1 MIHLVPGVSA
11 GDGRVFYVDSIKGDD
26 ASTGDSPAAAWAS
39 LERVNGANLRPGDTV
54 FFKRGCVWRGSLMP
68 RSGTKGAPVTYAAYG
83 EGEKPALLGSVA
95 ADKPTDW
102 ERISENVWATREPTW
117 TPGRVVLDL
126 RDKAWSCHQE
136 GDAQAPFRIETRPDG
151 VRCVIDCQKSGS
163 RGNYIQMWGPAVEWE
178 KLGDAGFMV
187 LRFRARCT
195 KPFRTGPIRVMR
207 GGRPWPTYATGGVSG
222 PMIGKEW
229 KLYEQRLAV
238 VSRGDR
244 PRLHIYLG
252 GTIPD
257 GATFEFQPIELV
269 AAECSHKDFLPVDV
283 GNVIFD
289 HGNVCGWKRWKLQ
302 DVKRPYDYFY
312 DGQTMRVFVCLDR
325 NPAEAHSSIELAL
338 KRHIVNQ
345 GGKHDVIYDGLAV
358 RYGAGHGF
366 GGGDTARLIIRN
378 CDVSYIGGGHQLTR
392 RGRPVRHGNGVEFW
406 GACRDN
412 LVEHCRV
419 WEVYDAALTNQ
430 GRGPASIQE
439 NITYRNNLIWNCEYS
454 FEYWNNPESARTHD
468 IHFVNNTCINA
479 GGGWAH
485 AQRPNPNG
493 SHLMFYS
500 NTAETRGVVVK
511 YNVFYRS
518 TEWGSRYSRGWN
530 PLPDMDY
537 NVWYAPEG
545 ELCFFFREH
554 IKREDVHGYREKTGL
569 DRHSF
574 FGDPKLVDP
583 ARGDFRLAPD
593 SPARR
598 LRPDGGQ
605 IGAAF

>member
-1 MIHLVPGVSA
+1 MKISQLLSH
-11 GDGRVFYVDSIKGDD
+11 
-26 ASTGDSPAAAWAS
+26 
-39 LERVNGANLRPGDTV
+39 ERVLVGISVSSKKRLLEQLSDLLVNGSDELDSEHV
-54 FFKRGCVWRGSLMP
+54 FDSLLA
-68 RSGTKGAPVTYAAYG
+68 R
-83 EGEKPALLGSVA
+83 
-95 ADKPTDW
+95 
-102 ERISENVWATREPTW
+102 ER
-117 TPGRVVLDL
+117 L
-126 RDKAWSCHQE
+126 
-136 GDAQAPFRIETRPDG
+136 
-151 VRCVIDCQKSGS
+151 
-163 RGNYIQMWGPAVEWE
+163 
-178 KLGDAGFMV
+178 
-187 LRFRARCT
+187 
-195 KPFRTGPIRVMR
+195 
-207 GGRPWPTYATGGVSG
+207 
-222 PMIGKEW
+222 
-229 KLYEQRLAV
+229 
-238 VSRGDR
+238 
-244 PRLHIYLG
+244 
-252 GTIPD
+252 
-257 GATFEFQPIELV
+257 GAT
-269 AAECSHKDFLPVDV
+269 
-283 GNVIFD
+283 
-289 HGNVCGWKRWKLQ
+289 
-302 DVKRPYDYFY
+302 
-312 DGQTMRVFVCLDR
+312 
-325 NPAEAHSSIELAL
+325 AL
-338 KRHIVNQ
+338 
-345 GGKHDVIYDGLAV
+345 
-358 RYGAGHGF
+358 GHGVALPH
-366 GGGDTARLIIRN
+366 GRL
-378 CDVSYIGGGHQLTR
+378 CGLTSTLAAFI
-392 RGRPVRHGNGVEFW
+392 HSGNGVEFW

-574 FGDPKLVDP
+574 FGDPELVDP